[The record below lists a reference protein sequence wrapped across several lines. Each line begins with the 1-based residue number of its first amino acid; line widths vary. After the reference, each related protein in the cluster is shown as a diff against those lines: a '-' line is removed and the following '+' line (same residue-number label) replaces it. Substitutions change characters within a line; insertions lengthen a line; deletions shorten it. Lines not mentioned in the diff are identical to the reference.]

1 MIVAKAP
8 MRISLFGGSTD
19 YESFY
24 KNYGSF
30 LIGTTINKYAYSI
43 LRYRPTIV
51 GNESVVTYSKIER
64 VKTLEEIKN
73 PLIRETL
80 KYYGINKPIELNFAT
95 DVPSRT
101 GLGGSSSCCVSLIKA
116 IGELTSLEM
125 NKYRIATDAIHIERK
140 LLNEPGGVQDQI
152 WACYGG
158 FNTISINTDGQFV
171 VNPIKV
177 SYDFMRYF
185 ESSLMLIYSEQ
196 QRASNSIAQSH
207 DEKDKQSILNISRN
221 AVVHLQ
227 NENVQLVGELLY
239 QSWMEKRNLSKLISN
254 DKIDMM
260 IDDII
265 HTGAYGAKLLG
276 TGGAG
281 FVLVICDRNVKKKL
295 KEKYNDNIIDFE
307 FENEGVTHEVI

>member
-24 KNYGSF
+24 KDHGSL

-64 VKTLEEIKN
+64 VQFFDEIKN
-73 PLIRETL
+73 PLIREVL
-80 KYYGINKPIELNFAT
+80 KYYKIKKPIELNFAT

-101 GLGGSSSCCVSLIKA
+101 GLGGSSSCCVSLIRA
-116 IGELTSLEM
+116 INELLGMEM
-125 NKYRIATDAIHIERK
+125 SKYQLCADAIKIEREI
-140 LLNEPGGVQDQI
+140 LNEPGGIQDQI

-158 FNTISINTDGQFV
+158 FNTISISQNGNFCV
-171 VNPIKV
+171 EPINV

-196 QRASNSIAQSH
+196 QRSTNKIAQSH
-207 DEKDKQSILNISRN
+207 DDKDKRALLDIAKQAEYDL
-221 AVVHLQ
+221 L
-227 NENVQLVGELLY
+227 NENIESVGRLLY
-239 QSWMEKRNLSKLISN
+239 KSWKKKRNLSKLISN

-265 HTGAYGAKLLG
+265 NTGAYGAKLLG

-281 FVLVICDRNVKKKL
+281 FILVICDRNVKKKL